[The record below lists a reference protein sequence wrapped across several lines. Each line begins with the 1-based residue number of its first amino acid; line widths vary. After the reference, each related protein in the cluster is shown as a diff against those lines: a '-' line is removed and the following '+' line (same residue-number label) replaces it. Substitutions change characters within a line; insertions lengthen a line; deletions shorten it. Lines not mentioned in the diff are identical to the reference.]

1 MLGGRTTSIW
11 DSKTHAKLASFAAPS
26 YAGIY
31 PSTDFCLTLYDN
43 DFSVI
48 PLSEN
53 SVLSG
58 MKGIEFPPSSVLHQF
73 ENLVK

>member
-11 DSKTHAKLASFAAPS
+11 DSKTHAKLASFAANS
-26 YAGIY
+26 RSVIY
-31 PSTDFCLTLYDN
+31 PSTDFCLTLDYD

-53 SVLSG
+53 SVSSG
-58 MKGIEFPPSSVLHQF
+58 MKGIELPSSVLHQF
-73 ENLVK
+73 SNLV